1 MAASSGG
8 LANSNSNNNNTGEGN
23 KENLD
28 GNSNV
33 PPAGSKVTTA
43 VQANNTRKIGK
54 MLTITL
60 TKGASGLGFSITT
73 RDNALGGQT
82 PIYIK
87 NIMPKGWLLFQT

>member
-1 MAASSGG
+1 MVASGG
-8 LANSNSNNNNTGEGN
+8 SGGEGN
-23 KENLD
+23 KENQD
-28 GNSNV
+28 TNAV

-60 TKGASGLGFSITT
+60 VKGSSGLGFSITT
-73 RDNALGGQT
+73 RDNALGGST

-87 NIMPKGWLLFQT
+87 NIMPKGT